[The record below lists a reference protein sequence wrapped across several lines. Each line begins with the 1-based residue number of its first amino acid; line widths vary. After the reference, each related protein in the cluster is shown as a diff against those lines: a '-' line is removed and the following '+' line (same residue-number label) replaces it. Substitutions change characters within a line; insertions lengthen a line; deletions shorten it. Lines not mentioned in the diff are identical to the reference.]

1 MIEFVKHQNW
11 GSLVYTWP
19 RLLQILC
26 S

>member
-19 RLLQILC
+19 RFLQILC